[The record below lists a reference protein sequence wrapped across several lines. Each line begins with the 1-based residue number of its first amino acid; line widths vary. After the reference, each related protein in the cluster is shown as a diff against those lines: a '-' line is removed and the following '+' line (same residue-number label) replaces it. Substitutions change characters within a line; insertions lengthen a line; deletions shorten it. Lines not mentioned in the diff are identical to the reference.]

1 MQEKSTDE
9 AFAWENDLFY
19 ICLLSNKH
27 PELLLVWHSFIMG
40 IIASIIAYIIN
51 NSFVLFIFWHNFNV
65 EIGVRK
71 EITVF

>member
-1 MQEKSTDE
+1 
-9 AFAWENDLFY
+9 
-19 ICLLSNKH
+19 
-27 PELLLVWHSFIMG
+27 MG

-71 EITVF
+71 EITVFWEKKTSINE